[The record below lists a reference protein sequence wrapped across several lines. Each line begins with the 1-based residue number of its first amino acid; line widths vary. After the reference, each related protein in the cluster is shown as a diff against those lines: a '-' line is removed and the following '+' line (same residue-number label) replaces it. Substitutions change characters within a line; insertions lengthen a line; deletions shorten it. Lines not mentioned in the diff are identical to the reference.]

1 MANADEK
8 PKMTITKRLAFGAVG
23 LSLLTSACTGVRG
36 ELEESGQPIDE
47 APTELAF
54 EGEPEVA
61 DLEGTQVNFAFRAP
75 ELYTGD
81 MVEGA
86 ELFADAPLIM
96 VFAVPSCDVCHV
108 EGPKLAR
115 AAEIHPEINYVVVH
129 SFGTTD
135 EYLDYIDNS
144 GLIQENVLHL
154 VDAEGVLWERFGV
167 VSQPSSVLVDTDGLV
182 TTSRGALGDDGLAR
196 AAAQVTGAPVL
207 DHTALDIELIDTDD
221 PNSDGTAPEGEGA
234 DDPSS
239 DETVPEETAPDETA
253 PDETAPEGD
262 DLEGEGE

>member
-1 MANADEK
+1 MANADDV
-8 PKMTITKRLAFGAVG
+8 PKMTIAKRLAFGAVG
-23 LSLLTSACTGVRG
+23 LSLLTTACSGVRG
-36 ELEESGQPIDE
+36 ELEESGRPVDD

-54 EGEPEVA
+54 EGDPEA
-61 DLEGTQVNFAFRAP
+61 AGLEGTQVNFAFRAP

-81 MVEGA
+81 MIEGA
-86 ELFADAPLIM
+86 ELFADAPMIM
-96 VFAVPSCDVCHV
+96 VFAVPSCDVCHI

-135 EYLDYIDNS
+135 EYLDYIDNA

-154 VDAEGVLWERFGV
+154 VDGEGVLWERFGV
-167 VSQPSSVLVDTDGLV
+167 VSQPSSVLVDADGLV

-207 DHTALDIELIDTDD
+207 DHTALDIDLNGDDEADTEG
-221 PNSDGTAPEGEGA
+221 DGQE
-234 DDPSS
+234 PSEDVPS
-239 DETVPEETAPDETA
+239 DETVPEGES
-253 PDETAPEGD
+253 
-262 DLEGEGE
+262 LEGEGE